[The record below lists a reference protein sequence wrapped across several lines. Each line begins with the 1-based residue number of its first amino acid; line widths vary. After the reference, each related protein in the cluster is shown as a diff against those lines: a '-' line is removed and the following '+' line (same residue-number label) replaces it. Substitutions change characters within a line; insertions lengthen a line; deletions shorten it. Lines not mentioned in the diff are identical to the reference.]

1 MPLTSLPTPRL
12 MRLLGTALALSA
24 CNLAMTPSPTAA
36 PTVVPEPISLSG
48 TGTQVVDIEKWEG
61 PALIHATFQGDGAFS
76 IFNYDKDGDSLD
88 LLVSIIGAYDGTR
101 PIDLDDHQTTGFSVE
116 GEGAWTI
123 EVVPFSSVRR
133 EQAPGVFAGTGD
145 DVVLLVTQTQGV
157 HVDLLTADAQGQRNF
172 VVYGWGERPDL
183 LFNEVAPFQGET
195 TVEPG
200 LTDEGTLLLDIQAEG
215 VWRIE
220 STTR

>member
-1 MPLTSLPTPRL
+1 MPLPSLPTRRL

-24 CNLAMTPSPTAA
+24 CSLAVTPSPTPA
-36 PTVVPEPISLSG
+36 PTVVPEPIALSG

-61 PALIHATFQGDGAFS
+61 PALIHVTFQGDSAFS
-76 IFNYDKDGDSLD
+76 IFNFDKDGESLD
-88 LLVSIIGAYDGTR
+88 LLVSIIGPYDGTR
-101 PIDLDDHQTTGFSVE
+101 PIDLDDHQTTRFAVE

-123 EVVPFSSVRR
+123 EVLPFSSVRR
-133 EQAPGVFAGTGD
+133 EQAPGDFTGTGD
-145 DVVLLVTQTQGV
+145 DVVLLVTQTGGL
-157 HVDLLTADAQGQRNF
+157 HVDLLTADARGQRNF
-172 VVYGWGERPDL
+172 VVYGWGEEPDL

-200 LTDEGTLLLDIQAEG
+200 LTKDGTLLIDIQAEG
-215 VWRIE
+215 DWTME